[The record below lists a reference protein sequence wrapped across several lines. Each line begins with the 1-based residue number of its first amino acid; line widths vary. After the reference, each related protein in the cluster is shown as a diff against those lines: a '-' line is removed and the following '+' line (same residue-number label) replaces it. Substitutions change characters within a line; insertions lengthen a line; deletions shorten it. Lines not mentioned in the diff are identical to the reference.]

1 VVLALATS
9 SRHPGVALAIA
20 TANFPDE
27 KLVLPAVLMFLL
39 AGAILSIPYV
49 KWQSSR

>member
-1 VVLALATS
+1 VLALATS

-20 TANFPDE
+20 STNFPDQ
-27 KLVLPAVLMFLL
+27 KLVLPAVFLFMI

-49 KWQSSR
+49 KWHRPH